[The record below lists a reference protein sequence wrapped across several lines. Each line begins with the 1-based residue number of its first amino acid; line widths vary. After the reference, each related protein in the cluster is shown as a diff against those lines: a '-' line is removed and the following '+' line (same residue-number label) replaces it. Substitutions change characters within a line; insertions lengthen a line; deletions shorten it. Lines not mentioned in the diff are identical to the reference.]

1 MRSFGSVAL
10 LDSAGNFFMVLWQ
23 RLAKFRAAGFWCRC
37 FKHAGPCFNFLLR
50 QPVGRN
56 QKFRQKPETTEVDER
71 IIGEIVEKSVEIID
85 TVFQNRDPTGIQPI
99 GAVQIVYGAT
109 SDDGIQRH

>member
-1 MRSFGSVAL
+1 MSVFQTRRTL
-10 LDSAGNFFMVLWQ
+10 L
-23 RLAKFRAAGFWCRC
+23 
-37 FKHAGPCFNFLLR
+37 FLLR

-99 GAVQIVYGAT
+99 GAGRQ
-109 SDDGIQRH
+109 